1 MFLKL
6 EKDGL
11 LKDDDCTTESALA
24 RLDSLQEEYDVESTW
39 RSFREWVQNKEE
51 KKRWLQAKHIKARSA
66 IEHVACSPPLA
77 RALDNL
83 QELLLS
89 TSIMS
94 KTDKKIIPSEARRVC
109 CADEKGFSSRADSA
123 FKAVAGRGSHPTGA
137 APDISWDHVTL
148 LSFLPLCGEPCIG
161 VITPTKRAHPD
172 FQTAFPKSKI
182 WANPSGSATHE
193 SFCWMLQEYGK
204 RAREVQKIP
213 ASDPVVLIADTGGGA
228 LLHLSANIAKVR
240 LSWSILLFA
249 RVHNTCTDAFGAE
262 TTPAAG

>member
-66 IEHVACSPPLA
+66 IEHVACSSSS
-77 RALDNL
+77 L
-83 QELLLS
+83 QELWTIFKSCCFQLRSCPRL
-89 TSIMS
+89 T
-94 KTDKKIIPSEARRVC
+94 RRSFPLRLAESAA
-109 CADEKGFSSRADSA
+109 ADEKGFSSRADSA

-228 LLHLSANIAKVR
+228 LLHLSANIAKVC
-240 LSWSILLFA
+240 LSWNIRMFYLPGYTQP
-249 RVHNTCTDAFGAE
+249 VH
-262 TTPAAG
+262 

>member
-1 MFLKL
+1 MLR
-6 EKDGL
+6 
-11 LKDDDCTTESALA
+11 A
-24 RLDSLQEEYDVESTW
+24 
-39 RSFREWVQNKEE
+39 
-51 KKRWLQAKHIKARSA
+51 
-66 IEHVACSPPLA
+66 PPVVA

-89 TSIMS
+89 TSIMP

-109 CADEKGFSSRADSA
+109 CSDEKGFSSRADSA

-172 FQTAFPKSKI
+172 FQTAFPNSKI
-182 WANPSGSATHE
+182 WANPSGSTTHE

-228 LLHLSANIAKVR
+228 LLHLSANIAKVC
-240 LSWSILLFA
+240 LSWNIRMFYLPGYTQP
-249 RVHNTCTDAFGAE
+249 VH
-262 TTPAAG
+262 